1 MQGPGTDSCNFAKP
15 TIKRIFIDKELM
27 EKTLKE
33 MLFTWFLR
41 NKSMKTMLKLPAIC
55 DSISDLPILAKQT
68 AEIMKRKMHENK

>member
-1 MQGPGTDSCNFAKP
+1 MELIHVFCKANDKKNIYS
-15 TIKRIFIDKELM
+15 KELM

-33 MLFTWFLR
+33 MLFTWILR